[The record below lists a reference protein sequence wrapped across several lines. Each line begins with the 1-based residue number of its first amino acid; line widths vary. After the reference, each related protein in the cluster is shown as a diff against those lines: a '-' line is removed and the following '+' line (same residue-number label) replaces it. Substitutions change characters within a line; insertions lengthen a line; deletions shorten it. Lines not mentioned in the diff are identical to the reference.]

1 VSLAVRGVILP
12 ALRQTAKHI
21 RRTPFTVGV
30 LALFVALSVI
40 SGSFVSGPPEPW
52 LRVAGVSLAGLKS
65 GEWWSIWTSLF
76 FTTNPLAYVTAVLM
90 IVFLLGLAERRFGS
104 LKTAAVFFGSQ
115 FASVSVFLLVTQV
128 AQAFDD
134 DWLARMADTRLIGP
148 YAAVLSTCLAASA
161 LLPML
166 WQRRL
171 RTVVLSIS
179 LLLVLYVGHAETV
192 VGFLGA
198 LIGLAAGWWTQSSQG
213 HLHLHRSTGRE
224 VRNLLS
230 LTMAIFAVGPIV
242 TAAAKSPSGP
252 LALLRDV
259 ILNPIPTLGQV
270 ESNCGGTIDVSCLE
284 LGRQGYTGPF
294 GLALAVV
301 PVVLLLICADGMRR
315 GRRLAL
321 GIAIGV
327 QVLVVVLSAIYLGL
341 FATIPRPQ
349 GRPHGGMMNSA
360 VVHLIPLVL
369 VPLILAV
376 LLYAYR
382 GHFRVVSSH
391 RLRRRVFWSVGLTGV
406 GLGLA
411 YCIVWFSSG
420 GMSRDGGLLGLAA
433 ELARQY
439 LPVPLPGAYRKVFA
453 ERDVLEVFLFSY
465 SGTVFW
471 LVALVGVWVLFIRGN
486 HTGGRDQEA
495 RWQARQLVKSGGDS
509 LSWMAMWEPNK
520 YWFAP
525 DGNGGV
531 AYQQHG
537 HVALTMAGPFGPAGK
552 HVETA
557 ADFLEYC
564 SQHALIPCFYS
575 CTDELWPMLQARGF
589 RRVAV
594 AQETRL
600 RIRDLEFRGKEWQN
614 VRTSLNRAAKL
625 GITAR
630 WSRFSELPNGIRA
643 QISEVSEE
651 WAAQK
656 KIPEMGFTLGG
667 LDELEDDEVLCGV
680 AVDDSGHVHGVTS
693 WLPVFED
700 GKVVSWTLDFM
711 RRRGDAFPGV
721 MEFLIASAVL
731 HLRDS
736 VEVISLSGSPLA
748 REKGE
753 LEEQAK
759 GLAGLLDV
767 VGQALEPVYGFR
779 SLASFKSR
787 FQPEYRTLY
796 MYYQDPLHLPAMG
809 RALSRAY
816 LPGLS
821 VRHSA
826 RLLRTLVG

>member
-1 VSLAVRGVILP
+1 MRG
-12 ALRQTAKHI
+12 
-21 RRTPFTVGV
+21 TPFTLVI
-30 LALFVALSVI
+30 LALFLVLSLV
-40 SGSFVSGPPEPW
+40 SGSFLSGPPKPW
-52 LRVAGVSLAGLKS
+52 LNFAGVSLEGLRS

-76 FTTNPLAYVTAVLM
+76 FTTNPLAYATT
-90 IVFLLGLAERRFGS
+90 IVMFLFLLGPAERHLGS
-104 LKTAAVFFGSQ
+104 LKTAAVFLGSQ
-115 FASVSVFLLVTQV
+115 FACVSVFFMVTQV
-128 AQAFDD
+128 AQYSEDG
-134 DWLARMADTRLIGP
+134 WLSRMGGTRLIGP
-148 YAAVLSTCLAASA
+148 YGAVLATALAASA
-161 LLPML
+161 LLPTL

-171 RTVVLSIS
+171 RTVALSAS

-198 LIGLAAGWWTQSSQG
+198 LIGLAAGWWMQSSQG
-213 HLHLHRSTGRE
+213 HLHLHRSTSRE
-224 VRNLLS
+224 VRNLLA

-259 ILNPIPTLGQV
+259 ILNPLPTLSQL
-270 ESNCGGTIDVSCLE
+270 ESTCGGTIDVACLE
-284 LGRQGYTGPF
+284 VGRQAYTGPF

-327 QVLVVVLSAIYLGL
+327 QLVVVALSGIYLGL
-341 FATIPRPQ
+341 FAGMPTFQ
-349 GRPHGGMMNSA
+349 GRPHVPMLNSA
-360 VVHLIPLVL
+360 VAHLIPLVL
-369 VPLILAV
+369 VPLVLAV
-376 LLYAYR
+376 LLFVYR
-382 GHFRVVSSH
+382 GHFRVVTSD
-391 RLRRRVFWSVGLTGV
+391 RLRRRIFWLVGLTGA

-411 YCIVWFSSG
+411 YTLVWLASG
-420 GMSRDGGLLGLAA
+420 GMDRDGGLLGLAA

-439 LPVPLPGAYRKVFA
+439 LPVPLPGVYRKVFA
-453 ERDVLEVFLFSY
+453 ERDFLEVFLFSY

-471 LVALVGVWVLFIRGN
+471 LVALVGVWVLLIRG
-486 HTGGRDQEA
+486 HHSGGLDHQSREKA
-495 RWQARQLVKSGGDS
+495 RTLVKSGGDS
-509 LSWMAMWEPNK
+509 LSWMALWEPNK
-520 YWFAP
+520 YWFSA
-525 DGNGGV
+525 DGSGGV

-537 HVALTMAGPFGPAGK
+537 HVALTLGGPIGSASHHLATAGG
-552 HVETA
+552 
-557 ADFLEYC
+557 FLDYC
-564 SQHALIPCFYS
+564 AQQALIPCFYS
-575 CTDELWPMLQARGF
+575 CTDELWPMLRARGF

-614 VRTSLNRAAKL
+614 VRTSLNRAGKL
-625 GITAR
+625 GITANWGR
-630 WSRFSELPNGIRA
+630 YSELAHGVRS
-643 QISEVSEE
+643 QITEVSEE

-667 LDELEDDEVLCGV
+667 LDELKDDDVLCCV
-680 AVDDSGHVHGVTS
+680 AVDQAGFVYGVTS
-693 WLPVFED
+693 WLPVYEE
-700 GKVVSWTLDFM
+700 GRVVSWTLDFM

-731 HLRDS
+731 HLRSS

-748 REKGE
+748 RDKGE
-753 LEEQAK
+753 IEQRAE
-759 GLAGLLDV
+759 GLAGILDA

-809 RALSRAY
+809 RALTRAY